1 MGHSTGCQ
9 DVMHYLV
16 SEAPE
21 KKSRPKVDGAILQAS
36 VSDREAMHVIMSP
49 EEYTSSCTLAQSML
63 SSAQGTHVLPQHI
76 TSKFFPGPISASR
89 WLSLASP
96 GPEHSGQDDYFSSD
110 LSDERIKAS
119 FGKVG
124 DQTGLFGIFY
134 GGKDECVPGD
144 VDKEGLVKRWMEMVV
159 KGGGKVS
166 EQSGIVSGGTHNYEG
181 GGQPLDDL
189 IERVRGFLVQIDE
202 EDIRIVTT

>member
-1 MGHSTGCQ
+1 
-9 DVMHYLV
+9 
-16 SEAPE
+16 
-21 KKSRPKVDGAILQAS
+21 
-36 VSDREAMHVIMSP
+36 MSP
-49 EEYTSSCTLAQSML
+49 EEYTTSYTLAQQMV
-63 SSAQGTHVLPQHI
+63 SSARGMDILPLHL
-76 TSKFFPGPISASR
+76 TSKLVPAPISASR

-96 GPEHSGQDDYFSSD
+96 GPDHIGQDDYFSSD
-110 LSDERIKAS
+110 LSDERIEGS

-124 DQTGLFGIFY
+124 GQTGLLGIFY
-134 GGKDECVPGD
+134 GGKDESVPGD

-166 EQSGIVSGGTHNYEG
+166 ERSGVVSGGTHNYEG